1 MADRAEMFSLST
13 FHSLSP
19 PGCRPAHD
27 ISLEEFDDEDLSEI
41 TDDCGIGLNYDS
53 DPYEKDCLILEKND
67 LHHPVCSFQDDF
79 QEFEMID
86 DNDDEEEEEE
96 EEVDPEAPPSPSA
109 SPPASPL
116 GTTQKSRPTTLNL
129 QAPVSQDSLN
139 NNGSFSPRKAN
150 WQEALCHSSS
160 HGHLSP
166 SHLCLE
172 DSTHLNGHC
181 AAAPSAGSQ
190 SKGTPTKH
198 SGDTEQ
204 TQSPLR
210 PLLYDFEGNKRETLE
225 YGKKMSDPPMED
237 YNMNI
242 TSSPPSPLYSPFH
255 DRGMSPKQYL
265 SSTGSF
271 GQHKMSTSSDTG
283 VETNTD
289 STSPVTTIPV
299 IDEVSQSSDTEV
311 DRDLTTSCSK
321 TWMCQ
326 YRQANDTY
334 TVTSESVA
342 DPEVEYDLT
351 LDGTSTCLSPTNP
364 VVNDA
369 GTPISDDELDKV
381 FDIDYMGR
389 KSKDCVS
396 KEPECSSYVEFPP
409 IEPTSFCIYSSPT
422 SQSNA
427 ELDRPHSN
435 SDANVHCHPP
445 SSSNDTAS
453 PSSDPG
459 IEADLRSKGRY
470 MPSGNHTDDFS
481 SPGSDSDIEGEI
493 EAAFACGDHLVNNM
507 ISSISET
514 ELDLTSESSSGRS
527 SHLTN
532 SIEEASSPASD
543 QELETELEAESG
555 IIGIKASLLLGQSD
569 PYEVTSPT
577 SELEVKPQLD
587 DDQALMGL
595 QNIDGLTYEHIAD
608 PDETLPPTGRGED
621 HLMRQ
626 LVLKIEPDHSL
637 ESFKRSFYLPIGPKL
652 MPDMDNEEGNSEY
665 DSESDSEADLSEDAD
680 SPWLLSNLVN
690 KMISEGS
697 YPISCPEECFKRSG
711 SVSDT
716 ISPMSDL
723 ETDAFNEPLDRQA
736 HQLSLSTDA
745 WTNNSKEGLLD
756 TETNKES
763 FSNKEPD
770 GSEGCS
776 TSDFRSKAKDK
787 IINSECKLDSDGT
800 IEISGL
806 CLYMSNPTN
815 DTITPVFVDRCN
827 SSVSAHNM
835 KNQGMCASDTD
846 KAYRHIEDSSVS
858 LTVAK
863 STKNLKEDTMEPNN
877 DLSINSNGSVSPSA
891 SEQLDTDKDEG
902 REDTSVFDRIKEVKN
917 SLTLDIPIVKTNRCF
932 NLTYSTDKEEESF
945 LESIKKS
952 PYHDHCLDNSPSM
965 NDNLKE
971 LPPLDVL
978 APKQRDES
986 LAYDSIKYTLV
997 VDENTT
1003 LELVSL
1009 KRCTSVLS
1017 DDSEIST
1024 ICDNCDLEGDNEFDD
1039 NVDGP
1044 EVLSSSE
1051 DSSPEADVQFSKKFL
1066 NVFVNST
1073 SRSSSTESFGL
1084 FSCTINGEDREQT
1097 HRAVFRFV
1105 PRHEDELELDVDD
1118 PLFVEVEEDD
1128 YWYRGYN
1135 MRTGER
1141 GIFPAYYAH
1150 AVVSQAKEFIGR
1162 KRKTGWVERYNVQF
1176 LGSVEVPYHQG
1187 NGILCAAMQKI
1198 ATTRKQTVH
1207 LRPPSTCD
1215 LEISL
1220 QGVKLVMSL
1229 DEYGVDDEFDR
1240 CSHFFQM
1247 KNISY
1252 CGCHPKNSCYFGF
1265 ITKHPV
1271 LNRFACHVFVSQE
1284 SMRCVA
1290 DSVGRA
1296 FHEYYQ
1302 EHLEY
1307 ACPTEDI
1314 YLE

>member
-1 MADRAEMFSLST
+1 MPSNVEIKAKVHDIQQLIQNAKQLSKSEGHIITQQDTFFKVLTGRLKLRNFLNGSGQLLFYERPDVDGPKLSNYSISPTTDPDGLTKVLADALGIMGVVKKERLLYMVGQTRVHVDTVEGLGHFMELEIWFTLKSLWRLNGC
-13 FHSLSP
+13 FVAVAPGLSVFLW
-19 PGCRPAHD
+19 PAHD

-116 GTTQKSRPTTLNL
+116 DTTQKSRPTTLNL

-150 WQEALCHSSS
+150 WQEALRHSSS
-160 HGHLSP
+160 RGHLSP
-166 SHLCLE
+166 SHSCLE
-172 DSTHLNGHC
+172 DSTHPNGQC
-181 AAAPSAGSQ
+181 ATEPSAGSQ

-225 YGKKMSDPPMED
+225 YG
-237 YNMNI
+237 
-242 TSSPPSPLYSPFH
+242 
-255 DRGMSPKQYL
+255 
-265 SSTGSF
+265 SF

-283 VETNTD
+283 VEPNTD
-289 STSPVTTIPV
+289 STSPITTIPV
-299 IDEVSQSSDTEV
+299 IDEDSQSSDTEV
-311 DRDLTTSCSK
+311 DHDLTTDCAK
-321 TWMCQ
+321 KWMCQ

-381 FDIDYMGR
+381 LDIDYMGTQ
-389 KSKDCVS
+389 SKDCVS

-409 IEPTSFCIYSSPT
+409 IEPTSFCIYSSPA

-427 ELDRPHSN
+427 EVDRPHST
-435 SDANVHCHPP
+435 SDANVHSHPP
-445 SSSNDTAS
+445 SSSNETAS

-470 MPSGNHTDDFS
+470 MPSGNHTDDLS

-493 EAAFACGDHLVNNM
+493 EAAFTCGDHLVSNM

-577 SELEVKPQLD
+577 LEVEVKPQLD

-595 QNIDGLTYEHIAD
+595 QNVDGLPYEHIAD
-608 PDETLPPTGRGED
+608 PDETLPPTDCSED

-711 SVSDT
+711 SISDT

-723 ETDAFNEPLDRQA
+723 ETDAFNEPLDSQD
-736 HQLSLSTDA
+736 HQLSSSSDV
-745 WTNNSKEGLLD
+745 WTKNSKEGLLD
-756 TETNKES
+756 TETNNER
-763 FSNKEPD
+763 FSN
-770 GSEGCS
+770 
-776 TSDFRSKAKDK
+776 
-787 IINSECKLDSDGT
+787 
-800 IEISGL
+800 
-806 CLYMSNPTN
+806 
-815 DTITPVFVDRCN
+815 TITPVFVDRYN
-827 SSVSAHNM
+827 SAVSAHNI
-835 KNQGMCASDTD
+835 KSQGMCASDTD
-846 KAYRHIEDSSVS
+846 KAYWHINDSSVS
-858 LTVAK
+858 PTVAK

-877 DLSINSNGSVSPSA
+877 DLSINSHGSVSPSA

-917 SLTLDIPIVKTNRCF
+917 SLTLDIPIAQTNRCF

-945 LESIKKS
+945 LESIRKS
-952 PYHDHCLDNSPSM
+952 PYHDHCLDNSPSVD
-965 NDNLKE
+965 DNLDE
-971 LPPLDVL
+971 LPPLNVL
-978 APKQRDES
+978 APEQRDES

-1009 KRCTSVLS
+1009 KRCTSILS

-1024 ICDNCDLEGDNEFDD
+1024 ICDNCDLEGDNEFDVD
-1039 NVDGP
+1039 VDGP

-1084 FSCTINGEDREQT
+1084 FSCTINGEERDQT
-1097 HRAVFRFV
+1097 HRAVFRFI

-1150 AVVSQAKEFIGR
+1150 AVVSHAKEFIGM
-1162 KRKTGWVERYNVQF
+1162 KRNTGWVERYNVQF

-1220 QGVKLVMSL
+1220 QGVKLIMSL
-1229 DEYGVDDEFDR
+1229 DEYGGDDEFD
-1240 CSHFFQM
+1240 S
-1247 KNISY
+1247 
-1252 CGCHPKNSCYFGF
+1252 YFGF

-1290 DSVGRA
+1290 DSVG
-1296 FHEYYQ
+1296 
-1302 EHLEY
+1302 
-1307 ACPTEDI
+1307 
-1314 YLE
+1314 

>member
-116 GTTQKSRPTTLNL
+116 DTTQKSRPTTLNL

-150 WQEALCHSSS
+150 WQEALRHSSS
-160 HGHLSP
+160 RGHLSP
-166 SHLCLE
+166 SHSCLE
-172 DSTHLNGHC
+172 DSTHPNGQC
-181 AAAPSAGSQ
+181 ATEPSAGSQ

-225 YGKKMSDPPMED
+225 YG
-237 YNMNI
+237 
-242 TSSPPSPLYSPFH
+242 
-255 DRGMSPKQYL
+255 
-265 SSTGSF
+265 SF

-283 VETNTD
+283 VEPNTD
-289 STSPVTTIPV
+289 STSPITTIPV
-299 IDEVSQSSDTEV
+299 IDEDSQSSDTEV
-311 DRDLTTSCSK
+311 DHDLTTDCAK
-321 TWMCQ
+321 KWMCQ

-381 FDIDYMGR
+381 LDIDYMGTQ
-389 KSKDCVS
+389 SKDCVS

-409 IEPTSFCIYSSPT
+409 IEPTSFCIYSSPA

-427 ELDRPHSN
+427 EVDRPHST
-435 SDANVHCHPP
+435 SDANVHSHPP
-445 SSSNDTAS
+445 SSSNETAS

-470 MPSGNHTDDFS
+470 MPSGNHTDDLS

-493 EAAFACGDHLVNNM
+493 EAAFTCGDHLVSNM

-577 SELEVKPQLD
+577 LEVEVKPQLD

-595 QNIDGLTYEHIAD
+595 QNVDGLPYEHIAD
-608 PDETLPPTGRGED
+608 PDETLPPTDCSED

-711 SVSDT
+711 SISDT

-723 ETDAFNEPLDRQA
+723 ETDAFNEPLDSQD
-736 HQLSLSTDA
+736 HQLSSSSDV
-745 WTNNSKEGLLD
+745 WTKNSKEGLLD
-756 TETNKES
+756 TETNNER
-763 FSNKEPD
+763 FSN
-770 GSEGCS
+770 
-776 TSDFRSKAKDK
+776 
-787 IINSECKLDSDGT
+787 
-800 IEISGL
+800 
-806 CLYMSNPTN
+806 
-815 DTITPVFVDRCN
+815 TITPVFVDRYN
-827 SSVSAHNM
+827 SAVSAHNI
-835 KNQGMCASDTD
+835 KSQGMCASDTD
-846 KAYRHIEDSSVS
+846 KAYWHINDSSVS
-858 LTVAK
+858 PTVAK

-877 DLSINSNGSVSPSA
+877 DLSINSHGSVSPSA

-917 SLTLDIPIVKTNRCF
+917 SLTLDIPIAQTNRCF

-945 LESIKKS
+945 LESIRKS
-952 PYHDHCLDNSPSM
+952 PYHDHCLDNSPSVD
-965 NDNLKE
+965 DNLDE
-971 LPPLDVL
+971 LPPLNVL
-978 APKQRDES
+978 APEQRDES

-1009 KRCTSVLS
+1009 KRCTSILS

-1024 ICDNCDLEGDNEFDD
+1024 ICDNCDLEGDNEFDVD
-1039 NVDGP
+1039 VDGP

-1084 FSCTINGEDREQT
+1084 FSCTINGEERDQT
-1097 HRAVFRFV
+1097 HRAVFRFI

-1150 AVVSQAKEFIGR
+1150 AVVSHAKEFIGM
-1162 KRKTGWVERYNVQF
+1162 KRNTGWVERYNVQF

-1220 QGVKLVMSL
+1220 QGVKLIMSL
-1229 DEYGVDDEFDR
+1229 DEYGGDDEFDR